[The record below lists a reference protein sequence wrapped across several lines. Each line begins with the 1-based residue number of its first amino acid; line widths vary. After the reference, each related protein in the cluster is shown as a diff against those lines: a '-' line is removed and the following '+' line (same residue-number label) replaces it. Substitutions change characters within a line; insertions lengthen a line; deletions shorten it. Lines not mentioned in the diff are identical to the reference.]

1 MLSMFMYM
9 LVIPL
14 EVIRY
19 VCGVSCTC
27 VMCVVSQVYVYSA
40 PGPGVCYVVIASGVL
55 CLKLLHA
62 TQLYV

>member
-27 VMCVVSQVYVYSA
+27 VMCVVSQVYVYTVHLA
-40 PGPGVCYVVIASGVL
+40 QGCGV
-55 CLKLLHA
+55 
-62 TQLYV
+62 